1 MRPSEDWRDPLQ
13 KLGLRRTYRTWRVLA
28 AIGNL
33 TPAQPARGFGPCNR
47 EVADAAGIE
56 DEGQAS
62 KLLKRLEGLGLIEN
76 TGLAS
81 RGKPNAWALTAKGEE
96 ALRELEGR
104 AGGSGRVG
112 SPPRA
117 S

>member
-1 MRPSEDWRDPLQ
+1 MKRLNPAPLGVRP
-13 KLGLRRTYRTWRVLA
+13 TYRTLRVLS
-28 AIGNL
+28 AIGAL
-33 TPAQPARGFGPCNR
+33 TPAQPARGSGPSNR
-47 EVADAAGIE
+47 EVANAAGIE

-62 KLLKRLEGLGLIEN
+62 RLLKRLERHSLIEN

-81 RGKPNAWALTAKGEE
+81 HGKPNAWALTAKGEE
-96 ALRELEGR
+96 ALGELEGR

-112 SPPRA
+112 SPPLA

>member
-1 MRPSEDWRDPLQ
+1 MKPSEDWRDPLQ
-13 KLGLRRTYRTWRVLA
+13 KLSVRRTYRTWRVLA
-28 AIGNL
+28 AIGEL
-33 TPAQPARGFGPCNR
+33 MAARPGGGPSNR
-47 EVADAAGIE
+47 ALADAAGIE

-62 KLLKRLEGLGLIEN
+62 WLLKRLQRLSVIEN

-81 RGKPNAWALTAKGEE
+81 HGKPNAWALTAKGEE
-96 ALRELEGR
+96 ALGELEGR

-112 SPPRA
+112 SPPLA

>member
-1 MRPSEDWRDPLQ
+1 MTFIEDWRDPPQ
-13 KLGLRRTYRTWRVLA
+13 KLSVRRTYRTWQVLR
-28 AIGNL
+28 AISDL
-33 TPAQPARGFGPCNR
+33 TSVRPGAGPSNR

-62 KLLKRLEGLGLIEN
+62 RLLKRLERLELIEN

-81 RGKPNAWALTAKGEE
+81 HGKPNAWALTAKGEE

-112 SPPRA
+112 SPPHA